1 MESWEE
7 FFATELARLKQFYSI
22 EPNREDL
29 KEAEMWLRDYVELG
43 LNERII
49 DKLNILSPCDARQL
63 KYDFIQFVKRNRRIK
78 NNLTHNKLPVIGTAH
93 PFDEKE
99 ERDGRLE

>member
-1 MESWEE
+1 MESWQE
-7 FFATELARLKQFYSI
+7 FFTAELDRLKQFYYI
-22 EPNREDL
+22 EANREDL
-29 KEAEMWLRDYVELG
+29 KEAEQWLKDHLELSSEEQIAG
-43 LNERII
+43 
-49 DKLNILSPCDARQL
+49 KLNTLSPCGTRQL